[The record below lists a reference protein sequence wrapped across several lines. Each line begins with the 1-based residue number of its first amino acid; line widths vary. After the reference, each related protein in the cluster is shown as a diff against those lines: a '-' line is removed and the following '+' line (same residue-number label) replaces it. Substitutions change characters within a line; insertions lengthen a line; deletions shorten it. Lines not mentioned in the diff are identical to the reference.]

1 MTLIGQDRAVAAFRA
16 ALDSGSLHHA
26 WLLAGP
32 RGVGKGTFARFAA
45 RRVLAQAG
53 GPPVDL
59 PGLDTPAD
67 HRMVRLIDAG
77 SHPDF
82 RLLKREA
89 HDSGPRKGELKRG
102 IGIDQVRKMQ
112 ELFAVAPSLGD
123 WRVAIIDCMDE
134 LEPSAA
140 QALLKTLEEPPARSL
155 FLLVAHAPG
164 RLLPTIR
171 SRCRRLDF
179 QTLDNAAMDAILRT
193 ERPQLSDADRAR
205 LIPLAS
211 GSAGRALDFA
221 ELDLGPLAQEALAIL
236 RQGDPDNARR
246 SRLASSLALKAAAPR
261 YAAFLDMVPPLIA
274 AEARRSDGPRRL
286 RAAEAYEQAR
296 QTASLAPRLSLDPA
310 STVFALAT
318 LMAGVAQG

>member
-1 MTLIGQDRAVAAFRA
+1 VTILGQDRAVAAFRDA
-16 ALDSGSLHHA
+16 MDCGGLHHA

-32 RGVGKGTFARFAA
+32 RGVGKGTFARAAA
-45 RRVLAQAG
+45 RRVLAEAG
-53 GPPVDL
+53 GPSVDL
-59 PGLDTPAD
+59 PGLETPPD

-82 RLLKREA
+82 RLIKREA
-89 HDSGPRKGELKRG
+89 HETGSRKGELRRG
-102 IGIDQVRKMQ
+102 IIIDQVRKLQ

-134 LEPSAA
+134 LEPQAA
-140 QALLKTLEEPPARSL
+140 QALLKTLEEPPAKSL
-155 FLLVAHAPG
+155 FLLVSHSPG

-179 QTLDNAAMDAILRT
+179 QTLDATSLDAILQA
-193 ERPQLSDADRAR
+193 ERPGMSAEERER
-205 LIPLAS
+205 LIPLAG
-211 GSAGRALDFA
+211 GSASRALDFA

-236 RQGDPDNARR
+236 RHGDPDNARR

-274 AEARRSDGPRRL
+274 GEARRAEGARRL
-286 RAAEAYEQAR
+286 RAAEAYERAR
-296 QTASLAPRLSLDPA
+296 ETASLAPRLSLDPA
-310 STVFALAT
+310 STVFALGT
-318 LMAGVAQG
+318 IMAEIGGA

>member
-1 MTLIGQDRAVAAFRA
+1 MTILGQDRAVAAFREA
-16 ALDSGSLHHA
+16 MESGSLHHA

-32 RGVGKGTFARFAA
+32 RGVGKGSFARAAA

-59 PGLDTPAD
+59 PGIETPPD

-82 RLLKREA
+82 RLIKREA
-89 HDSGPRKGELKRG
+89 HETGTRKGELRRG
-102 IGIDQVRKMQ
+102 IVIDQVRKLQ

-134 LEPSAA
+134 LEPQAA
-140 QALLKTLEEPPARSL
+140 QALLKTLEEPPTKCL
-155 FLLVAHAPG
+155 FLLVSHSPG

-179 QTLDNAAMDAILRT
+179 TTLDPASMDEVLATKVPKLSAE
-193 ERPQLSDADRAR
+193 ERAQ
-205 LIPLAS
+205 LIPLAG
-211 GSAGRALDFA
+211 GSIGRAIDFS
-221 ELDLGPLAQEALAIL
+221 ELDLGPLAEQALAIL
-236 RQGDPDNARR
+236 RQGDPDNSRR

-261 YAAFLDMVPPLIA
+261 YAAFLDMVPPLLA
-274 AEARRSDGPRRL
+274 AEARGAEGARRL

-296 QTASLAPRLSLDPA
+296 ETASLAPRLSLDPA
-310 STVFALAT
+310 STIYALAT
-318 LMAGVAQG
+318 IMAGVGRA